1 MFKSFKCLLA
11 VLLVVTSII
20 SCVFCVNAASTDALC
35 VEVGSVTAE
44 AGETVDVDVTVT
56 SNPGVTA
63 VKLVVTFDESVLTL
77 VAAED
82 KGLFNEGI
90 FSNNYASDY
99 ELVWLDALST
109 ENNTATG
116 VIATLTFKVNDD
128 AALGATAIT
137 VYTVGANDILDA
149 DVNKIELNATAG
161 GVTVA
166 EASTVMVGDFD
177 GNERVTA
184 NDAIYVLNHS
194 LYSDEYPL
202 NQKCDYDDDEAVTE
216 KDAIYLLYHVLFGEL
231 YPIQ

>member
-1 MFKSFKCLLA
+1 MFKSFKCLLV

-20 SCVFCVNAASTDALC
+20 PCVFCVNAASTDALC

-44 AGETVDVDVTVT
+44 VGETVDVDITVT

-63 VKLVVTFDESVLTL
+63 VKLVVAFDESVLTL
-77 VAAED
+77 VSAED

-128 AALGATAIT
+128 AALGNTVIS

-166 EASTVMVGDFD
+166 EAPTVIIGDVD

-184 NDAIYVLNHS
+184 NDAIYVLNHT
-194 LYSDEYPL
+194 LFGDEYPL
-202 NQKCDYDDDEAVTE
+202 NQDCDFDDDGVVTQ
-216 KDAIYLLYHVLFGEL
+216 KDAIYLLYHVLFGEI
-231 YPIQ
+231 YPI